1 MKKWLTIGALVLLFV
16 PVRVAAHRLDEYLQ
30 ATIFSVDANHV
41 QGLMRL
47 VPGVAVAPAIIRA
60 IDTNHDGSLSD
71 AEQQAYAQSVL
82 RDLVLSAD
90 GKALK
95 LNLVSV
101 EFPAVEQ
108 IEQGIGEIHVNFS
121 AELLAN
127 AAVRHLVFENHHQ
140 PAKSVYL
147 VNTLVPSDRN
157 IQITAQSRNENQST
171 YRLDFTQTESASS
184 QRASQRN
191 VMPSFSGFAAAFR
204 LGMHHI
210 AEGTDH
216 LLFLLVLLLP
226 APLLASAS
234 RWGSCAGVRVSL
246 LNVVR
251 IVTAFTLGHSLTLAL
266 SAFGLISLPSRPV
279 EILIAVSILI
289 SAIHALRPLLP
300 GREPAIAA
308 FFGLVHGMAFA
319 SALSSLGFGGWYR
332 LVSVL
337 GFNLGI
343 ETMQL
348 AVVAATLPSLLLLSR
363 TRAYSTLRMAGALF
377 AVIASSAWIAEL
389 LFDMRTPVDRAVESV
404 ARYGPQ
410 LAAALF
416 ILSLACWLTP
426 QPLRSTS
433 RSANRRHP
441 RLTFRELLRK

>member
-1 MKKWLTIGALVLLFV
+1 MKKWLTIGALVLLF
-16 PVRVAAHRLDEYLQ
+16 PVRIVAHRLDEYLQ
-30 ATIFSVDANHV
+30 ATIFSVDANQV

-82 RDLVLSAD
+82 LDLVLSAD

-121 AELLAN
+121 AELPAN
-127 AAVRHLVFENHHQ
+127 AAARHLVFENHHR
-140 PAKSVYL
+140 PAMSVYL

-171 YRLDFTQTESASS
+171 YQLDFTQTETASS
-184 QRASQRN
+184 QRVSQRYG
-191 VMPSFSGFAAAFR
+191 MPSFSGVAAAFR

-226 APLLASAS
+226 APLLASAA

-266 SAFGLISLPSRPV
+266 SAFGLITLPSRPV
-279 EILIAVSILI
+279 EVLIAVSILI
-289 SAIHALRPLLP
+289 SAIHALRPLFP

-389 LFDMRTPVDRAVESV
+389 LFDTRTPVDRAVESV

-416 ILSLACWLTP
+416 ILSLACWLTHNP
-426 QPLRSTS
+426 F
-433 RSANRRHP
+433 AHP
-441 RLTFRELLRK
+441 REARTADIPG

>member
-1 MKKWLTIGALVLLFV
+1 MRKWLTIGALVLLLV
-16 PVRVAAHRLDEYLQ
+16 PVRIVAHRLDEYLQ

-47 VPGVAVAPAIIRA
+47 VPGVAVAPAMIRA

-82 RDLVLSAD
+82 LDLVLSAD
-90 GKALK
+90 GKALR
-95 LNLVSV
+95 LNLVSA

-121 AELLAN
+121 AELPAS
-127 AAVRHLVFENHHQ
+127 AAGHHLVFENHHQ
-140 PAKSVYL
+140 PAMSVYL

-171 YRLDFTQTESASS
+171 YQLEFTQTETASS
-184 QRASQRN
+184 QRVSQRN
-191 VMPSFSGFAAAFR
+191 GMPGFSGFAAAFR

-226 APLLASAS
+226 APLFASAA

-251 IVTAFTLGHSLTLAL
+251 IVTAFTIGHSLTLAL
-266 SAFGLISLPSRPV
+266 SAFGLITLPSRPV
-279 EILIAVSILI
+279 EVLIAVSILI
-289 SAIHALRPLLP
+289 SAIHALRPLFP

-416 ILSLACWLTP
+416 ILSLACWMTHNP
-426 QPLRSTS
+426 FAQP
-433 RSANRRHP
+433 
-441 RLTFRELLRK
+441 REARTADIPG